1 MHQRTS
7 GVCTNGQFTALFFF
21 AMMMRIPRAVLD
33 QTAVAWRPLGGAP
46 RQEPGKTA
54 VVEDDE
60 DMNQKI
66 ERSWL

>member
-1 MHQRTS
+1 
-7 GVCTNGQFTALFFF
+7 
-21 AMMMRIPRAVLD
+21 MMMRIPRAVLD
-33 QTAVAWRPLGGAP
+33 RAAVAWRPLGGAP

-54 VVEDDE
+54 VVEDEE